1 MPPLPPLTSTLSNGQ
16 KMEVLKRF
24 RHLYADELTKIEAE
38 MQNLLINL
46 AEADYMAAF
55 IGEQPEVV
63 TLRASKSALE
73 DKEKRRQTLGKLLE
87 RLDQMIPEQAP
98 VAVAPPSASS
108 TQKLPI
114 RRF

>member
-1 MPPLPPLTSTLSNGQ
+1 MPPLPPLTNTLSNGQ

-24 RHLYADELTKIEAE
+24 RHLYAEELAKIEAE

-63 TLRASKSALE
+63 SLRASKVALE
-73 DKEKRRQTLGKLLE
+73 EKEKRRQTLGKLLE
-87 RLDQMIPEQAP
+87 RLDQTIPEQVP
-98 VAVAPPSASS
+98 VAVSPPMASS
-108 TQKLPI
+108 SQKLPV
-114 RRF
+114 RRY

>member
-24 RHLYADELTKIEAE
+24 RHLYAEELVKIEAD

-63 TLRASKSALE
+63 VLRASKTALD

-87 RLDQMIPEQAP
+87 RLDQLIPDQPA
-98 VAVAPPSASS
+98 VAVAPPVS
-108 TQKLPI
+108 TQSQKLPV